1 MTGLIQ
7 FFYNRKLNLK
17 YSHNQVIE
25 NLDNRKKNKI
35 IDYFLNL
42 DYQVMLIK
50 NKDKIIILIDS
61 GFFRQR

>member
-7 FFYNRKLNLK
+7 FFYNRNLNLK

-42 DYQVMLIK
+42 NYQVMLIK
-50 NKDKIIILIDS
+50 KQDIIIISVDS
-61 GFFRQR
+61 RMFRQR